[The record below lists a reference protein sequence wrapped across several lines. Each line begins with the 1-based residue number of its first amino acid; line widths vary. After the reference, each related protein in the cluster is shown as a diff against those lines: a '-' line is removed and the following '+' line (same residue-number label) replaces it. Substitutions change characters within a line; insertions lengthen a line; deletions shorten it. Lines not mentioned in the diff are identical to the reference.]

1 MIPIIKQETI
11 QFFIFIALGISF
23 SFIFDFFR
31 ALRKGRKPSVFKVYL
46 QDTIYF
52 LLIGS
57 ILIYSMINY
66 TADSF
71 RLYFLIGIV
80 LGITFYIGFFGNNI
94 MMLFTRLINAW
105 NEILSFVF
113 LPLSVF
119 NELFAKQIYIL
130 KKFVIKCCKKISYMV
145 NSNYTNVK
153 KWLFN
158 KINKRGNVKNVKGC
172 IKNIKKEI

>member
-1 MIPIIKQETI
+1 M
-11 QFFIFIALGISF
+11 
-23 SFIFDFFR
+23 
-31 ALRKGRKPSVFKVYL
+31 VKVYL

-52 LLIGS
+52 LIIGF

-71 RLYFLIGIV
+71 RLYLLVGIV
-80 LGITFYIGFFGNNI
+80 LGITLYIGIFGNNI
-94 MMLFTRLINAW
+94 MMLFTRIINAW
-105 NEILSFVF
+105 KKILSFVF

-119 NELFAKQIYIL
+119 NELFEGQIYIL

-145 NSNYTNVK
+145 NSNYANVK

-172 IKNIKKEI
+172 SKSIKKEI